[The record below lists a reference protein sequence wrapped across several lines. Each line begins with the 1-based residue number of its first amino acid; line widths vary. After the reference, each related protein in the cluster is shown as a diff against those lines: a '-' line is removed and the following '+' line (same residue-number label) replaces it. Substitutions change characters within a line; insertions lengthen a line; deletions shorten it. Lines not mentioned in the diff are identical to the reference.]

1 MKTNNLII
9 LLVFVFI
16 GGVVALVL
24 WLKNNASRILADT
37 ATQTID
43 NVSNSDISLKE
54 RLRNTAGYVLDS
66 QVDTVADTLAEKTR
80 GTLRRWFKL

>member
-37 ATQTID
+37 ATKTLD

-66 QVDTVADTLAEKTR
+66 QVDTLADTLAEKTR

>member
-9 LLVFVFI
+9 LLVLVFI

-24 WLKNNASRILADT
+24 WLKNNASNILADT
-37 ATQTID
+37 ASKTID